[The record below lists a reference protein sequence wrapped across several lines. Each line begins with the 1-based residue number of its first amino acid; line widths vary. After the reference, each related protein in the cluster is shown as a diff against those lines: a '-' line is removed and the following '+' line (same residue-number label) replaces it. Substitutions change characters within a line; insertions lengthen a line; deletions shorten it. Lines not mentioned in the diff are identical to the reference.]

1 MDGTLNT
8 NIITNKTMMDVM
20 IEWWDE
26 MHDESLD
33 YDSSFDDNDHINDE
47 HLGIDEC
54 KYIHQ
59 FMFHMD
65 MDNVVIDPYHHDYLV
80 SHGYQP
86 INPQMAHHVWGQLVN
101 SIIGMTCCSSFKCE
115 HMDDEHMVELSIMN
129 LWAIALKHG
138 GVYIKQ

>member
-8 NIITNKTMMDVM
+8 NIITNKTMMDAM

-33 YDSSFDDNDHINDE
+33 YDAPFDANDHINDE

-59 FMFHMD
+59 FMHELD
-65 MDNVVIDPYHHDYLV
+65 NDNVTINGV
-80 SHGYQP
+80 HGESPNGCIP

-101 SIIGMTCCSSFKCE
+101 SIIGMTCCSIFKCE
-115 HMDDEHMVELSIMN
+115 HMDDDEMVELSIMN